1 MYHMSYRPFS
11 RTQKLSG
18 LLYQLSALA
27 TYILPILVSKQL
39 RGRTHDPLTVIWPL
53 RILENGYFALGQ
65 FIGCDTVV
73 ELTNLDFRHLLAR
86 QLLAT
91 RLDYTIVVILC
102 LLQILTY
109 RTDEIALIVHAPKCC
124 DREIAVL
131 TVSFHYDQC
140 FNCIA
145 VRTNSTSKGFDV
157 SFRIRKFDNFVRCDT
172 IGYDTYTFL
181 LQKFR
186 RHFSDYTP
194 TRSCNLRQIFYFRN
208 FHVYK

>member
-65 FIGCDTVV
+65 FIGHDTVI
-73 ELTNLDFRHLLAR
+73 ELTDLDLRHLLAR
-86 QLLAT
+86 QLLTAEFS
-91 RLDYTIVVILC
+91 YTSIIACFIL
-102 LLQILTY
+102 QFLTY
-109 RTDEIALIVHAPKCC
+109 RTYELALIVHATKCC
-124 DREIAVL
+124 YREIPEL
-131 TVSFHYDQC
+131 SVSFHYDQC

-172 IGYDTYTFL
+172 IGYNTYTFL

-186 RHFSDYTP
+186 RYFCYYTP

>member
-65 FIGCDTVV
+65 FIGHDTVI
-73 ELTNLDFRHLLAR
+73 ELTDLDLRHLLAR
-86 QLLAT
+86 QLLT
-91 RLDYTIVVILC
+91 TEFSYTSIIACFIL
-102 LLQILTY
+102 QFLTY
-109 RTDEIALIVHAPKCC
+109 RTYELALIVHATKCC
-124 DREIAVL
+124 YREIPEL
-131 TVSFHYDQC
+131 SVSFHYDQC

-186 RHFSDYTP
+186 RHFCYYTP

>member
-53 RILENGYFALGQ
+53 RILENGYFTLRQ

-73 ELTNLDFRHLLAR
+73 ELTNLDLRHLLAR

-109 RTDEIALIVHAPKCC
+109 RTDEVALIVHATKCC

-131 TVSFHYDQC
+131 TVSFHYEQC
-140 FNCIA
+140 FNCIT
-145 VRTNSTSKGFDV
+145 VRTNSTSEKLNI
-157 SFRIRKFDNFVRCDT
+157 SFRIRKFDNFIRCDT
-172 IGYDTYTFL
+172 VGYYTYTLFL
-181 LQKFR
+181 QEFG
-186 RHFSDYTP
+186 RHFCYYTP

-208 FHVYK
+208 LHLL

>member
-27 TYILPILVSKQL
+27 IYILPILVSKQL

-53 RILENGYFALGQ
+53 RILENGYFALRQ

-73 ELTNLDFRHLLAR
+73 ELTNLDFRHLFTR

-131 TVSFHYDQC
+131 TVSFHYEQC
-140 FNCIA
+140 FNCIT
-145 VRTNSTSKGFDV
+145 VRTNSTSEKLNI

-172 IGYDTYTFL
+172 IGYYTYTFL

-186 RHFSDYTP
+186 RYFCYYTP

-208 FHVYK
+208 LHLL

>member
-73 ELTNLDFRHLLAR
+73 ELTNLDLRHLLAR
-86 QLLAT
+86 QLLTAEFS
-91 RLDYTIVVILC
+91 YTIVVILC

-109 RTDEIALIVHAPKCC
+109 RTDEVALIVHATKCC

-145 VRTNSTSKGFDV
+145 VRTNGASKGFDV
-157 SFRIRKFDNFVRCDT
+157 SFRIRKFDNFVRCNT
-172 IGYDTYTFL
+172 VSYDTYTFL
-181 LQKFR
+181 LQEFG
-186 RHFSDYTP
+186 RHFCYYTP

-208 FHVYK
+208 LHLL

>member
-65 FIGCDTVV
+65 FIGHDTVI
-73 ELTNLDFRHLLAR
+73 ELTDLDLRHLLAR
-86 QLLAT
+86 QLLTAEFS
-91 RLDYTIVVILC
+91 YTSIIACFIL
-102 LLQILTY
+102 QFLTY
-109 RTDEIALIVHAPKCC
+109 RTYELALIVHATKCC
-124 DREIAVL
+124 YREIPEL
-131 TVSFHYDQC
+131 SVSFHYDQC

-172 IGYDTYTFL
+172 IGYNTYTFL
-181 LQKFR
+181 LQEFR
-186 RHFSDYTP
+186 RHFGDYTP

>member
-53 RILENGYFALGQ
+53 RILENGYFALRQ

-73 ELTNLDFRHLLAR
+73 ELTNLDLRHLLAR

-109 RTDEIALIVHAPKCC
+109 RTDEVALIVHATKCC

-131 TVSFHYDQC
+131 TVSFHYEQC
-140 FNCIA
+140 FNCIT
-145 VRTNSTSKGFDV
+145 VRTNSTSEKLNI
-157 SFRIRKFDNFVRCDT
+157 SFRVRKFDNFIRCNT
-172 IGYDTYTFL
+172 VGYYTYTFL

-186 RHFSDYTP
+186 RYFCYYTP

-208 FHVYK
+208 LHVYK

>member
-27 TYILPILVSKQL
+27 IYILPILVSKQL

-53 RILENGYFALGQ
+53 RILKDRYFALRQ

-131 TVSFHYDQC
+131 TVSFHYEQC
-140 FNCIA
+140 FNCIT
-145 VRTNSTSKGFDV
+145 VRTNSTSEKLNI

-172 IGYDTYTFL
+172 VGYYTYTFL
-181 LQKFR
+181 LQEFR
-186 RHFSDYTP
+186 RHFCYYTP

-208 FHVYK
+208 LHVYK

>member
-27 TYILPILVSKQL
+27 IYILPILVSKQL

-53 RILENGYFALGQ
+53 RILKDGYVTFRQ
-65 FIGCDTVV
+65 FIGHDTVI
-73 ELTNLDFRHLLAR
+73 ELTNLDLRHLLAR
-86 QLLAT
+86 QLLTAEFS
-91 RLDYTIVVILC
+91 YTSIITCFILQC
-102 LLQILTY
+102 LTY
-109 RTDEIALIVHAPKCC
+109 RTDELALIIHATKCRY
-124 DREIAVL
+124 REIPEL
-131 TVSFHYDQC
+131 SVSFHYDQC
-140 FNCIA
+140 FNCIT
-145 VRTNSTSKGFDV
+145 VRTNGASKGFDV
-157 SFRIRKFDNFVRCDT
+157 SFRIRKFDNFVRCNT
-172 IGYDTYTFL
+172 VSYDTYTFL

-186 RHFSDYTP
+186 RYFSDYTS

>member
-65 FIGCDTVV
+65 FIVI
-73 ELTNLDFRHLLAR
+73 ELTDLDLRHLLAR
-86 QLLAT
+86 QLLTAEFS
-91 RLDYTIVVILC
+91 YTSIIACFIL
-102 LLQILTY
+102 QFLTY
-109 RTDEIALIVHAPKCC
+109 RTYELALIIHATKCC
-124 DREIAVL
+124 YREIPEL
-131 TVSFHYDQC
+131 SVSFHYDQC